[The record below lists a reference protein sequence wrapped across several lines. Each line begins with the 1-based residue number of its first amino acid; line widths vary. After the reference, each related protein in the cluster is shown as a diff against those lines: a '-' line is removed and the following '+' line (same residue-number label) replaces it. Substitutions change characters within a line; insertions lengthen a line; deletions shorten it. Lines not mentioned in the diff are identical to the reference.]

1 MMQVGRFFLVPALI
15 NPQYLSS
22 NFVQKKSIIVV
33 AGGWCR
39 FFLVPALIP
48 SRGNWTFLST
58 KKKRKINDDI
68 TITPFQ
74 DVILVLTRMKKRQKT
89 TKSFKGACGLWLGVL
104 NDYNGHESSELY

>member
-1 MMQVGRFFLVPALI
+1 VPL
-15 NPQYLSS
+15 LSCS
-22 NFVQKKSIIVV
+22 SFNSFTGKLDFPLNK
-33 AGGWCR
+33 
-39 FFLVPALIP
+39 
-48 SRGNWTFLST
+48 

>member
-58 KKKRKINDDI
+58 KKKKE
-68 TITPFQ
+68 
-74 DVILVLTRMKKRQKT
+74 K
-89 TKSFKGACGLWLGVL
+89 
-104 NDYNGHESSELY
+104 